1 MHNASQ
7 EDLFSFCAQDVV
19 VSVANGF
26 NGTVMCYGQ
35 TGAGKTFTMN
45 GATPNFKYRGIIPRS
60 VTQIFQEI
68 GSHSDKDFT
77 IKVSYL
83 EIYNEQMFD
92 LLSDRAR
99 DPSGGS
105 TISIQDD
112 AKGEVHVKG
121 LSQEVV
127 NNEEEALNF
136 LFEGE

>member
-60 VTQIFQEI
+60 VT
-68 GSHSDKDFT
+68 
-77 IKVSYL
+77 
-83 EIYNEQMFD
+83 
-92 LLSDRAR
+92 
-99 DPSGGS
+99 
-105 TISIQDD
+105 
-112 AKGEVHVKG
+112 
-121 LSQEVV
+121 
-127 NNEEEALNF
+127 
-136 LFEGE
+136 